1 MPVMESPVL
10 RFAET
15 GGLRGVEARRQ
26 RLRMPGF
33 RSPPRLAGVARSVR
47 HRSAGGATIAVVVRR
62 RPGAAGV
69 AHMIEGVV
77 VANHRSG
84 SAADGVRAR
93 LWAAVGD
100 DATVAA

>member
-1 MPVMESPVL
+1 MESPVL

-15 GGLRGVEARRQ
+15 VRVLGLEARRQ

-33 RSPPRLAGVARSVR
+33 RSPPRLAGVDRSVR
-47 HRSAGGATIAVVVRR
+47 RRSDGGATIAVVVRG
-62 RPGAAGV
+62 RPWAAVV
-69 AHMIEGVV
+69 ADMIEGVV
-77 VANHRSG
+77 VANQLAG
-84 SAADGVRAR
+84 SAADRTRAH